1 MTEFGKFRYRKSY
14 QKINSAVNF
23 EIDIELDA
31 PSKPLSSIVSNREVG
46 PEVNHSGSSSTLLSL
61 LRRGF
66 QFLFVLARSY
76 IPF

>member
-1 MTEFGKFRYRKSY
+1 MDEFFVFSFFRT
-14 QKINSAVNF
+14 IL
-23 EIDIELDA
+23 IEQRDP

-66 QFLFVLARSY
+66 QFLLLARSN